1 MDLNRLTLLPFC
13 SPKDLKQITNSLPFA
28 QRKIAN
34 QIVPVA
40 AGENIMGLLKKV
52 VAVKAV
58 KGHADAKEEKK
69 EEAKKEEKK

>member
-1 MDLNRLTLLPFC
+1 
-13 SPKDLKQITNSLPFA
+13 
-28 QRKIAN
+28 
-34 QIVPVA
+34 V

>member
-1 MDLNRLTLLPFC
+1 MDLNLLTLTAILHT
-13 SPKDLKQITNSLPFA
+13 KGLKYITNSLSLP
-28 QRKIAN
+28 QHEIADYK
-34 QIVPVA
+34 VPVV

-58 KGHADAKEEKK
+58 KGHADAKEAKK